1 MGLKLM
7 IVLTFLALLASLGT
21 GLVFLLRDRH
31 TTASRRTWYSL
42 TLRLSLAALLMG
54 LVVYGLYTGQLRS
67 QAPWD
72 HQPSAEPASSE
83 PAGP

>member
-72 HQPSAEPASSE
+72 HQPSAEPVSSE
-83 PAGP
+83 PP